1 MEAKITGTAKEI
13 AELLLRI
20 ESRPVPASDKK
31 ISKIIM
37 DAIPIHSNGSGLREV
52 LQSAVK

>member
-1 MEAKITGTAKEI
+1 MKAKITGTAKEI

-20 ESRPVPASDKK
+20 ESRPVPVSDKE

-37 DAIPIHSNGSGLREV
+37 DALSTPVDLRKV
-52 LQSAVK
+52 LQSAMK